1 MYRDGSFTGINF
13 WENGRAWIG
22 EKASWIHF
30 FEVFCY
36 KKRKEK
42 EKDEVIASMYSGIL
56 HALCIYSF
64 ILGKGNYSMF
74 TAYKNLEG
82 KGENWWN
89 YVLE

>member
-1 MYRDGSFTGINF
+1 
-13 WENGRAWIG
+13 
-22 EKASWIHF
+22 
-30 FEVFCY
+30 
-36 KKRKEK
+36 
-42 EKDEVIASMYSGIL
+42 MYSGIL

-74 TAYKNLEG
+74 TAYNDLEG